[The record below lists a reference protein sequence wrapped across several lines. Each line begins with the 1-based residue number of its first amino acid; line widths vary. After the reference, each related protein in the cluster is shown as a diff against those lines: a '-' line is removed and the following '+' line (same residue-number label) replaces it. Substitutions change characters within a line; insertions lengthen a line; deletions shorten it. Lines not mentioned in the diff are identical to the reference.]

1 MNRRSQACEVLAGT
15 GVRVAKVGLSSV
27 ARRAEGDQASGYR
40 ALYSGLGGP
49 CGRPLACFSQHL
61 CPKNGRIVVVGCL
74 KKRNNPAMTIPA
86 ELLQRLAAAK
96 KVTVLTGA
104 GISAESGVPTFRD
117 AQTGLWA
124 KFSPEELATPRAFR
138 RNPRLVWEWYA
149 WRRERVGRVQPNP
162 AHLALVEMQNL
173 FPRFHLITQNVDGLH
188 QRAGSRNVIE
198 LHGNITRTKCSEEG
212 TIVSSWKD
220 TGDVPPKCP
229 VCGGLLRPD
238 VVWFEEPM
246 PEEEMQ
252 QAMTA
257 STHCDFFFSIGTST
271 VVYPAAALPSEALR
285 SGATVVEINPQP
297 TPFTPQAHFVLAGTA
312 VVVLPGLVK
321 AAKAIRGS

>member
-1 MNRRSQACEVLAGT
+1 MNVGMTQY
-15 GVRVAKVGLSSV
+15 GVFSFFKFPKPQISFINSTTLSEFG
-27 ARRAEGDQASGYR
+27 ARAHDS
-40 ALYSGLGGP
+40 P
-49 CGRPLACFSQHL
+49 MP
-61 CPKNGRIVVVGCL
+61 
-74 KKRNNPAMTIPA
+74 IPA
-86 ELLQRLAAAK
+86 GLINRLAAAK
-96 KVTVLTGA
+96 SVTVVTGA
-104 GISAESGVPTFRD
+104 GVSAESGVPTFRD

-138 RNPRLVWEWYA
+138 RDPRLVWEWYE
-149 WRRERVGRVQPNP
+149 WRRKLVADAKPNP

-173 FPRFHLITQNVDGLH
+173 FLRFHLITQNVDGLH

-212 TIVSSWKD
+212 TIVTTWKD

-229 VCGGLLRPD
+229 ACGGLLRPD
-238 VVWFEEPM
+238 VVWFEEQM
-246 PEEEMQ
+246 PEPEMR

-271 VVYPAAALPSEALR
+271 VVFPAAALPAEALQ

-297 TPFTPQAHFVLAGTA
+297 TPFTAQAHFALAGA
-312 VVVLPGLVK
+312 AGVVL
-321 AAKAIRGS
+321 